1 MKNTEIKELSN
12 SELREKLI
20 DFQSELVRMKMNHS
34 VSPLENPLT
43 LRVQRKTI
51 ARLLTEI
58 RKREL
63 AEVKK

>member
-12 SELREKLI
+12 SELKEKLV
-20 DFQSELVRMKMNHS
+20 DFQSELVRMKMNHA

-43 LRVQRKTI
+43 LRVQKKSI

-63 AEVKK
+63 AEVNK

>member
-12 SELREKLI
+12 SELKEKLV

-43 LRVQRKTI
+43 LRVQRKSI

-63 AEVKK
+63 AEVNK

>member
-12 SELREKLI
+12 SELKEKLV
-20 DFQSELVRMKMNHS
+20 DFQSELVRMKMNHA

-43 LRVQRKTI
+43 LRVQRKSI

-63 AEVKK
+63 AEVNK

>member
-12 SELREKLI
+12 SELKEKLI
-20 DFQSELVRMKMNHS
+20 DIQSELVRMKMNHA

-43 LRVQRKTI
+43 LRAQRKTI
-51 ARLLTEI
+51 ARILTEM

-63 AEVKK
+63 AEVNK